1 MANPTDE
8 EIEADPVRRL
18 ARHGVR
24 CRHLGLNPDE
34 TTPERLREVMD
45 ESDWRRD
52 CKLAGLDPATA
63 TKAEVAAAVKRIAH
77 DCAGFAATASYVD

>member
-34 TTPERLREVMD
+34 TTPERLR
-45 ESDWRRD
+45 
-52 CKLAGLDPATA
+52 
-63 TKAEVAAAVKRIAH
+63 
-77 DCAGFAATASYVD
+77 

>member
-24 CRHLGLNPDE
+24 CRHFGLDPDE
-34 TTPERLREVMD
+34 TTPERLREVMAD
-45 ESDWRRD
+45 FEWQRD
-52 CKLAGLDPATA
+52 CRQTRLDPKTA
-63 TKAEVAAAVKRIAH
+63 TRAEVAAAVRRITES
-77 DCAGFAATASYVD
+77 CAGFSSSSYLD